1 MTINKEEKKLI
12 RRLAEME
19 PGEMEEKITSM
30 DYMVQRLSSF
40 DMGKNAQPELMEDT
54 EEILEAH
61 FFCEEAYIH
70 LYEYDGEL
78 WVAEMQE
85 AEQDDMYVLKTDSA
99 ATYKKELAE
108 ALEKNLVIYQDEDQ
122 LVRNGKSSRN
132 TVNDNY
138 MKLTLRRYMEFDED
152 GQAYF
157 AGVRPVKLS

>member
-1 MTINKEEKKLI
+1 MANNKEQNI
-12 RRLAEME
+12 VSCRLEELE
-19 PGEMEEKITSM
+19 PGEIEKKITSM

-40 DMGKNAQPELMEDT
+40 DMGKNAQPELLKETD
-54 EEILEAH
+54 EILEAH
-61 FFCEEAYIH
+61 FFREETYIH
-70 LYEYDGEL
+70 LYEYDGEM
-78 WVAEMQE
+78 WMAEMRE
-85 AEQDDMYVLKTDSA
+85 AEKDNMYALKTDSA
-99 ATYKKELAE
+99 AAYKKELAE
-108 ALEKNLVIYQDEDQ
+108 ALEKKLVIYQDEEQ

>member
-1 MTINKEEKKLI
+1 MSSNKEENMMV

-19 PGEMEEKITSM
+19 TEEIEKKISSM

-40 DMGKNAQPELMEDT
+40 DMGKDAQPELLEEMD
-54 EEILEAH
+54 EILEAH

-78 WVAEMQE
+78 WVSELQE
-85 AEQDDMYVLKTDSA
+85 AAAEEMYAVKTESTA
-99 ATYKKELAE
+99 AYKKGLAE
-108 ALEKNLVIYQDEDQ
+108 AMEKNLVIYQDEEQ

-132 TVNDNY
+132 GGNDNY
-138 MKLTLRRYMEFDED
+138 MKLTLRRYVEFDED